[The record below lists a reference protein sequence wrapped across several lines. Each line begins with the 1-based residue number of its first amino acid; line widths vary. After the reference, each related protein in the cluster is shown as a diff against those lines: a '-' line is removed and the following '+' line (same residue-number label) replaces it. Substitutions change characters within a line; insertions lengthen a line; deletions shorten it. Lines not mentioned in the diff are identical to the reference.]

1 MIYNYIY
8 TYIYAYI
15 YMFIKLYTYDRF
27 LYISMEKWTKWT
39 HTKTRSM
46 IDLDFFRPQRTL
58 SPLR

>member
-1 MIYNYIY
+1 
-8 TYIYAYI
+8 
-15 YMFIKLYTYDRF
+15 MFIKLYTYDRF